1 MTEPNSDLAFEQPL
15 AELPVRGYEGDET
28 DSFTLRLTATTL
40 ALVPDAATAER
51 IRRGFAAGEEG
62 LESAPGFIRGLV
74 SRMLRVGMQGI
85 EEAFR
90 PHSLADTA
98 LTLGG
103 PYLHVRI
110 GHFDGEYG
118 PGEVDPDAAARFVAA
133 YQTARQMLD
142 R

>member
-1 MTEPNSDLAFEQPL
+1 MTQSNNDIAFVQPL
-15 AELPVRGYEGDET
+15 AELPVRGYEGDDT
-28 DSFTLRLTATTL
+28 NAFTLRLTDTTL
-40 ALVPDAATAER
+40 ALVPDEATAER
-51 IRRGFAAGEEG
+51 IRQGFAAGEAG
-62 LESAPGFIRGLV
+62 LEQVPGFLRSFI
-74 SRMLRVGMQGI
+74 SRMLRVGMQGV

-90 PHSLADTA
+90 PHPLAATD

-133 YQTARQMLD
+133 YQAARQALG

>member
-1 MTEPNSDLAFEQPL
+1 MTQVDSDIPFEQPL
-15 AELPVRGYEGDET
+15 AELPVRGYEGDDT
-28 DSFTLRLTATTL
+28 NAFILRLTDTTL
-40 ALVPDAATAER
+40 ALVPDEATAER
-51 IRRGFAAGEEG
+51 IRQGFAAGEAG
-62 LESAPGFIRGLV
+62 LEHAPGFIRGFV
-74 SRMLRVGMQGI
+74 SHMLRVGMQGV

-90 PHSLADTA
+90 PHPLAATD

-110 GHFDGEYG
+110 GHFDSEYG

-133 YQTARQMLD
+133 YQAARQALS

>member
-1 MTEPNSDLAFEQPL
+1 MTQTNSDSSFVQPL
-15 AELPVRGYEGDET
+15 AELPVRGYEGDDT
-28 DSFTLRLTATTL
+28 YAFTLRLTDTTL
-40 ALVPDAATAER
+40 ALVPDAGTTER
-51 IRRGFAAGEEG
+51 IRQGFAAGEVG
-62 LESAPGFIRGLV
+62 LEQAPGFIRGFV
-74 SRMLRVGMQGI
+74 SHMLRVGMQGV

-90 PHSLADTA
+90 PHPLAETD

-118 PGEVDPDAAARFVAA
+118 PGEVDPEAAARFVVA
-133 YQTARQMLD
+133 YQAARQALE

>member
-1 MTEPNSDLAFEQPL
+1 MTETSSDVTFVQPL

-28 DSFTLRLTATTL
+28 HTFILRLTGTTL
-40 ALVPDAATAER
+40 ALVPDETTTER
-51 IRRGFAAGEEG
+51 IRQGFAAGEAG
-62 LESAPGFIRGLV
+62 LEGAPDFIRGFV
-74 SRMLRVGMQGI
+74 SRMLGIGMQGV

-90 PHSLADTA
+90 PHPLAETD

-110 GHFDGEYG
+110 GHFDSEYG

-133 YQTARQMLD
+133 YQAARQALD

>member
-1 MTEPNSDLAFEQPL
+1 MNETSSDIDFEQPL

-28 DSFTLRLTATTL
+28 GTFILRLTATTL
-40 ALVPDAATAER
+40 ALVPDEATAER
-51 IRRGFAAGEEG
+51 IRQGFAAGEAG
-62 LESAPGFIRGLV
+62 LEQAPGFIRAFV

-85 EEAFR
+85 EEAVR
-90 PHSLADTA
+90 PHPLAETA

-133 YQTARQMLD
+133 YQATRQRLE